1 MSCIIFSQTEFLK
14 FLLQYE
20 AVSIS
25 PRSRS
30 SGIVALYKRGSS
42 EIWGQIWGRMFREL
56 EQCVEGE
63 IISWYV
69 RTDAFSI
76 NGFKDFKMSF
86 IKKDG
91 LFLIYI

>member
-1 MSCIIFSQTEFLK
+1 MK
-14 FLLQYE
+14 FILQYE

-25 PRSRS
+25 PRLRC
-30 SGIVALYKRGSS
+30 SGVVVHYKRGSVAHYKRGSS
-42 EIWGQIWGRMFREL
+42 EIEGCMFREL

>member
-1 MSCIIFSQTEFLK
+1 MSCIIFSQTEFMK
-14 FLLQYE
+14 FILQYE
-20 AVSIS
+20 AVSIYKRGS
-25 PRSRS
+25 
-30 SGIVALYKRGSS
+30 VAHYKRGSS
-42 EIWGQIWGRMFREL
+42 EIEGCMFREL